1 MIRYHLPFY
10 SLQWKDTK
18 ANQLKYLWLIIFLK
32 QFLGFMLIGERMCN
46 SYAVNV
52 QVLAAI
58 LGREVGPV
66 PTIYLGYVDGFQI
79 WNSVLKRCE
88 KWLAIWKSET

>member
-1 MIRYHLPFY
+1 MEKEYVIP
-10 SLQWKDTK
+10 K
-18 ANQLKYLWLIIFLK
+18 
-32 QFLGFMLIGERMCN
+32 
-46 SYAVNV
+46 AVNI

-88 KWLAIWKSET
+88 KWLAIWKSETQSMKA